1 MNYQEFSDSE
11 LYSMICES
19 DEDIKDLLYHK
30 YKYIID
36 VVVKKYV
43 YTAKKLG
50 VEYNDLY
57 QEGLVGFA
65 DALNCYDEKKNVQ
78 LSTFISLCV
87 ERRLQ
92 NAVLKAGRFK
102 NKILLDSLS
111 LDHEYG
117 EQQIPLREMICDQ
130 RNSDP
135 LLGIT
140 NQEDLDE
147 LLEAI
152 KNGLSKQEY
161 EVYELRVHDLNYQEI
176 ALILNKTPKQ
186 IDNTI
191 QRMKTKIRMILRKVK
206 C

>member
-1 MNYQEFSDSE
+1 MNYQEYSDSE
-11 LYSMICES
+11 LYSMVCES
-19 DEDIKDLLYHK
+19 SEEAKEIIYTK

-36 VVVKKYV
+36 VIVKKYV

-65 DALNCYDEKKNVQ
+65 DALNNYDESKKVL
-78 LSTFISLCV
+78 LSTFISVCV

-102 NKILLDSLS
+102 NKILRDSLS

-117 EQQIPLREMICDQ
+117 EQQIPLREMIRDEK
-130 RNSDP
+130 SDP
-135 LLGIT
+135 LFGISKA
-140 NQEDLDE
+140 EDYEE
-147 LLEAI
+147 LIECI
-152 KNGLSKQEY
+152 KNKLSSNEY
-161 EVYELRVHDLNYQEI
+161 EVYQLMLHGLNYQEI
-176 ALILNKTPKQ
+176 ALILNKKPKQ

-191 QRMKTKIRMILRKVK
+191 QRLKYKIKLILDKEK
-206 C
+206 